1 MRIPFPRGV
10 QWIAILL
17 TLAWWCGPAH
27 ARSCTPV
34 PSGIVGWWPG
44 DVNESDIVGSN
55 NPSAVQE
62 VSLVPAEVLDGFT
75 FGSNG
80 YIAVPASPSLANQQF
95 TWDAWV
101 RPDGPG
107 STNDQYGSVILLQ
120 NVGETASAYDVI
132 ALDWSYSTSLFNFT
146 FGEEDSETIF
156 SKDTYPPGFFYLVA
170 VTYDGTTF
178 RLYVNGVLQ
187 ASRRS
192 IEGGQAVVFD
202 SGMVGLANT
211 LARGFNVKNQN
222 QVWPQMN
229 ADERG

>member
-1 MRIPFPRGV
+1 MRQAVEALQLSSLGQAKGEHRIVRIPFPRGV

-55 NPSAVQE
+55 NPSAVH
-62 VSLVPAEVLDGFT
+62 
-75 FGSNG
+75 
-80 YIAVPASPSLANQQF
+80 
-95 TWDAWV
+95 
-101 RPDGPG
+101 
-107 STNDQYGSVILLQ
+107 QYGSVILLQ

-192 IEGGQAVVFD
+192 IEGGPG
-202 SGMVGLANT
+202 SGFRQWNGRACKHPRSRL
-211 LARGFNVKNQN
+211 
-222 QVWPQMN
+222 
-229 ADERG
+229 